1 MDIARRRRH
10 TTPTGAAG
18 PLLPKPSSNGTEHVL
33 ARGDFA
39 ILVSGTSC
47 FLLLFE
53 RCSKSKNRL
62 AHTKACLFL
71 VVLSYHTMSLH
82 TMSLHTMSLH
92 TMSLNA
98 MIMTG
103 GEALPLG
110 GRCRTE
116 TRREKNEQ
124 GKAWRK

>member
-1 MDIARRRRH
+1 VA
-10 TTPTGAAG
+10 
-18 PLLPKPSSNGTEHVL
+18 LL
-33 ARGDFA
+33 A
-39 ILVSGTSC
+39 SC
-47 FLLLFE
+47 LLFE
-53 RCSKSKNRL
+53 RWSKSKNRL

-71 VVLSYHTMSLH
+71 VVL
-82 TMSLHTMSLH
+82 SLHTMSLH

-124 GKAWRK
+124 GKAWQK